1 MGPPMGTVTGTA
13 KTLAG
18 EVRNLSAVK
27 GMVRSILQPRQEP
40 KPPERADALADI
52 TLRDHDGQRVR
63 LGDHWSGGPAALVF
77 LRHWG

>member
-1 MGPPMGTVTGTA
+1 MGRPMGTVTGTV

-18 EVRNLSAVK
+18 EVRNLQAVN
-27 GMVRSILQPRQEP
+27 GMARSILQPRQDP

-52 TLRDHDGQRVR
+52 TLRDHEGQKVR
-63 LGDHWSGGPAALVF
+63 LGAHWSGGMAALVF

>member
-1 MGPPMGTVTGTA
+1 MGMA
-13 KTLAG
+13 
-18 EVRNLSAVK
+18 
-27 GMVRSILQPRQEP
+27 RSILQPRPEP
-40 KPPERADALADI
+40 HPPARADALADI

>member
-1 MGPPMGTVTGTA
+1 
-13 KTLAG
+13 
-18 EVRNLSAVK
+18 
-27 GMVRSILQPRQEP
+27 MVRSILQPRQEP

>member
-1 MGPPMGTVTGTA
+1 MGTVTGTA
-13 KTLAG
+13 KTFAS
-18 EVRNLSAVK
+18 EVRNLSAIK
-27 GMVRSILQPRQEP
+27 GMARSILQPRRDP

-52 TLRDHDGQRVR
+52 TLRDYVGQTVR